1 MKSANKSDLAKELE
15 RQHLGASLREPP
27 VGLMPT
33 TYLVD
38 VMANLRKLRTNTR
51 ENKSFGVFVN
61 DFLSYVQ
68 NICKEASRLD
78 LVFDSYIE
86 RTIKDSERQKRCRSV
101 SVELNK
107 VDKDTPMPV
116 QMEAFLPSIKN
127 KSFLESLI
135 HENDMI
141 YPQIIFF
148 SGKLYGHE
156 YFHYFD
162 SNIIQIY

>member
-1 MKSANKSDLAKELE
+1 MLTELSFKK
-15 RQHLGASLREPP
+15 QYLGASPREPP

-33 TYLVD
+33 AYLVD

-51 ENKSFGVFVN
+51 ESKSFGVFVN

-78 LVFDSYIE
+78 LVFDSYIG

-107 VDKDTPMPV
+107 VDKDTPLPV
-116 QMEAFLPSIKN
+116 QMEAF
-127 KSFLESLI
+127 
-135 HENDMI
+135 
-141 YPQIIFF
+141 
-148 SGKLYGHE
+148 
-156 YFHYFD
+156 
-162 SNIIQIY
+162 